1 MLKANTYE
9 RSTSLALLAN
19 NGMEE
24 HHWRECCR
32 IVYFKYIEPESS
44 KIFGVREVGV
54 QKVWPNGKSKQSYIA
69 ASNASISAFHPALWS

>member
-1 MLKANTYE
+1 MFKANIYE
-9 RSTSLALLAN
+9 RSTGLALLAN

-32 IVYFKYIEPESS
+32 IVYCKHTETGSL
-44 KIFGVREVGV
+44 KIFGAREVGIH
-54 QKVWPNGKSKQSYIA
+54 KVWPNGKSKQSYIA